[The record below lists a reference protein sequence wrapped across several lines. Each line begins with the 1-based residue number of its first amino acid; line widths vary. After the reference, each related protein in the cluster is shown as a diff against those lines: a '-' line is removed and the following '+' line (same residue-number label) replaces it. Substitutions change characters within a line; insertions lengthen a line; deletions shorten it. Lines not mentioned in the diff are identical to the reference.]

1 MLAVGLQGCGLVV
14 DQLLQAG
21 QPVAFQRFICDCVLR
36 GGRGDCL
43 CGAHGVAALPGRCC
57 RGVIP
62 TGRCAP
68 PVRPGLDCQRIEPF
82 GPDAFDVFVDGL
94 QSCKQCLGAEG
105 AQGLPAGQRLMGCG
119 AHGSGPGGVCKTL
132 QTGIIERVMGSSGPA
147 FPFSGRVVRDTRGAE
162 FSMDSGHCQRR
173 QARPERVSLL
183 RVSWT
188 WPSPCRPRPCAAL
201 PGKTVA
207 PCLRTGCLRAGV
219 PETLCRKKT
228 SSRMVPIRGMLH
240 FADSGSIAVFNH

>member
-1 MLAVGLQGCGLVV
+1 MFAVGSQRRGLVV

-21 QPVAFQRFICDCVLR
+21 QPVTFERCR
-36 GGRGDCL
+36 GRILSGAWGGGL
-43 CGAHGVAALPGRCC
+43 CGAPCIATVLRCVAALPGRCC
-57 RGVIP
+57 RSAALPGPDCEGV
-62 TGRCAP
+62 
-68 PVRPGLDCQRIEPF
+68 EPF
-82 GPDAFDVFVDGL
+82 GPDAFDVLVDGL
-94 QSCKQCLGAEG
+94 QPCKQCLGAEG

-147 FPFSGRVVRDTRGAE
+147 FPFSGRVVRDPRGAE